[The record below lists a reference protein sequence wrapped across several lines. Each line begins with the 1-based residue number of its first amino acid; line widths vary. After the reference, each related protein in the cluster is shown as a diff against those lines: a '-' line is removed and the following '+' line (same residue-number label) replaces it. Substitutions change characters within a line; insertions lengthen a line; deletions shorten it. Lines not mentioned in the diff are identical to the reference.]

1 MSRRA
6 RPPRERGVILVV
18 VLLVLVAAVALAL
31 ALGRETRVEIAVA
44 RARADDVLLRALA
57 DSALERAR
65 AALRADD
72 LPGDTLFDAW
82 RDDESAFAG
91 AALGEPGGEGA
102 GRMWFLLVEEDPGDG
117 REVRYGLRDEASRL
131 DVNVADREQLLAL
144 PGITE
149 EAVDAI
155 LDWRD
160 EDDEITGQ
168 GAESAYYL
176 ALDPPYRAKNGPI
189 ESLDELL
196 RVRGIDPIMLYGE
209 DRNRNGLLDPGE
221 DDGDLSF
228 PPDDADGALDRGLV
242 DYLTVFSRDLDRT
255 LDGRTRL
262 AWSEADPDALAERL
276 TAAGVSEEAVERMRE
291 VKEEAEQASSLGE
304 IVGRLL
310 ATSDGQLDVA
320 EVGLI
325 LDEITVGSGQGEA
338 VPGRINVN
346 TASRPVLA
354 GLFEPGEVEAV
365 LTRRLDPAADLSTPA
380 WLLEVLE
387 PARFAAVI
395 DRVTTRSWQFTL
407 DAVVLLDARPR
418 FRRFEALLDRSFAPV
433 RVLTWRDTTGR
444 GFPLPGERGESL
456 P

>member
-1 MSRRA
+1 MSRRGRA
-6 RPPRERGVILVV
+6 PRERGVILVV
-18 VLLVLVAAVALAL
+18 VLLVLVAAVALTL
-31 ALGRETRVEIAVA
+31 ALGRETRVEVAVA
-44 RARADDVLLRALA
+44 RARADEVLLRALA

-65 AALRADD
+65 AELRADAVA
-72 LPGDTLFDAW
+72 GDTLLDAW
-82 RDDESAFAG
+82 RDDQNAFAG
-91 AALGEPGGEGA
+91 AALGEEGGEGA
-102 GRMWFLLVEEDPGDG
+102 GRVWFLLPEEDPGDG

-131 DVNVADREQLLAL
+131 DVNVAEREQLLLL

-149 EAVDAI
+149 EAADAI
-155 LDWRD
+155 IDWRD
-160 EDDEITGQ
+160 EDDEVTGQ
-168 GAESAYYL
+168 GGESAYYL
-176 ALDPPYRAKNGPI
+176 ALDPPYRAKNGPL

-196 RVRGIDPIMLYGE
+196 RVKGVDPIMLYGE

-228 PPDDADGALDRGLV
+228 PPDDADGVLDRGLV

-255 LDGRTRL
+255 LDGRARL
-262 AWSEADPDALAERL
+262 AWSEAEPDALAERL
-276 TAAGVSEEAVERMRE
+276 AAAGVSEQAVERMRDVQE
-291 VKEEAEQASSLGE
+291 SAAQASSLGE
-304 IVGRLL
+304 IVGRFL
-310 ATSDGQLDVA
+310 ALSGGQADPA

-325 LDEITVGSGQGEA
+325 LDEITVGSGEGEA

-346 TASRPVLA
+346 TAARPVLA
-354 GLFEPGEVEAV
+354 GLFEPAELEAV
-365 LTRRLDPAADLSTPA
+365 LARRLDPAADLSTPG

-444 GFPLPGERGESL
+444 GFPLPGERGETL